1 MDDIDKFLKEDLG
14 SNGDITSDSLFTSE
28 VAKAKIIAKEECI
41 IAGVEE
47 VKKIFEKLKVTAN
60 FFSND
65 GDLVKKT
72 QVIAELNGKATS
84 ILKGERLALNI
95 LGRMSGIATETKKL
109 VDAVKKINPN
119 VTIAATRKTT
129 PGFRKYEKKAVIIG
143 GGEPHRMGLYDA
155 VMIKDN
161 HLKVIGSVEIAI
173 NAVKQKIKDK
183 IIEIEV
189 ENQNDAVKAAELGV
203 DVIMLDNFEAESA
216 KKTAEKIRKINN
228 KILIEIS
235 GGITNENIQRYAS
248 FADRISLGCITHS
261 VKNIDFSLEVLN
273 FLGNI

>member
-14 SNGDITSDSLFTSE
+14 KKGDITSDSLFTSE
-28 VAKAKIIAKEECI
+28 VAKAKIIVKEECI
-41 IAGVEE
+41 VAGVKE
-47 VKKIFEKLKVTAN
+47 VKKIFEKLNVKTS

-72 QVIAELNGKATS
+72 QVIAELDGKAAS

-109 VDAVKKINPN
+109 VDTVKKINPN

-161 HLKVIGSVEIAI
+161 HIKIIGSVEIAI
-173 NAVKQKIKDK
+173 KTVKQKIKDK

-189 ENQNDAVKAAELGV
+189 ETEKDAIKAAELGV
-203 DVIMLDNFEAESA
+203 DVIMLDNFDPESA

-228 KILIEIS
+228 KTLIEIS
-235 GGITNENIQRYAS
+235 GGITKENIQRYAS

-261 VKNIDFSLEVLN
+261 VKNIDFSLEILD

>member
-235 GGITNENIQRYAS
+235 GGITNENIQRYAP